1 MGDWIGHGATPNNW
15 RSVGTDLDSGQK
27 SSVTS
32 EIQPVHWALAGS
44 RLQGKVGSIW
54 ENAFQEWGREE
65 EGGKKN
71 CNKHHLLN
79 LTSRF

>member
-15 RSVGTDLDSGQK
+15 RSLGADLDSGQE

-32 EIQPVHWALAGS
+32 RIQPAHWALAG
-44 RLQGKVGSIW
+44 RGPQGKVGCIW
-54 ENAFQEWGREE
+54 ENAFR
-65 EGGKKN
+65 GGGGNKKN

-79 LTSRF
+79 LTSGF